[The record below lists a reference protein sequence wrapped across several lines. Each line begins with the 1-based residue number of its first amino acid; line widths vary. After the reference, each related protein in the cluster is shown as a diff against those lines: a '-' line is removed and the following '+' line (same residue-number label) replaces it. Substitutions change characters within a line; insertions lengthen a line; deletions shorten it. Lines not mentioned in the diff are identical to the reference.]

1 MKICYKELNVNGY
14 IIRGLFSEPDNGY
27 TDIAVMLHGYTGHK
41 NENGFLF
48 KQITKTLVD
57 NNIAT
62 LRFDYYGSG
71 DSDGEFKDQTFTTV
85 RNDAKAVIDEAV
97 KLNNGKQIYLI
108 GFSMGGACAARMSVE
123 RKDAIKK
130 LVLMSPA
137 GDMYEILNFVFTKN
151 PVVDENFVDIGGY
164 YVGKGF
170 LESFKDLNMYEGLA
184 DFDKPVLITQG
195 SADLSVYPE
204 VSKKYTNYYKDV
216 KYVLIDGA
224 SHCYTKVPYRKQV
237 NEEIKNFLTK

>member
-1 MKICYKELNVNGY
+1 MTIHGFLTTTDDFGRLNQY
-14 IIRGLFSEPDNGY
+14 LDHYDE
-27 TDIAVMLHGYTGHK
+27 IAVVQIPGH
-41 NENGFLF
+41 
-48 KQITKTLVD
+48 
-57 NNIAT
+57 
-62 LRFDYYGSG
+62 
-71 DSDGEFKDQTFTTV
+71 
-85 RNDAKAVIDEAV
+85 
-97 KLNNGKQIYLI
+97 NGKTNFSLFTMQSTINTVLSTFDTLAKKHDQVDVI

-137 GDMYEILNFVFTKN
+137 GDMYEILNFVFSKN

-224 SHCYTKVPYRKQV
+224 SHCYTKVPYRKQI